1 MQKSRRA
8 HWRGRGPNA
17 EEAGQRAGND
27 ENFSS
32 HGVESGDDDDD
43 GEEDEEGEGADAGYV
58 DLNEVRVGSSVGV
71 QCVQAPGCVVCACSR
86 MLIYFVYQLPTAG
99 FAMAWLG
106 GVRERRGFGLRLSH
120 HGAGHRRR
128 RATRKVAPALRGV
141 FRRQVQ
147 ARVRYRSRRS
157 GGGTKDVPGRQVP
170 YLLPRVYVYVCI
182 CDGYVYVIYVYVI
195 YVDVYVNV
203 HLRATVP
210 KLNLKP

>member
-99 FAMAWLG
+99 FAMAMA
-106 GVRERRGFGLRLSH
+106 RRS
-120 HGAGHRRR
+120 A
-128 RATRKVAPALRGV
+128 RATRIRPATPPSWSGAPAA
-141 FRRQVQ
+141 
-147 ARVRYRSRRS
+147 ARDQKSRSCP
-157 GGGTKDVPGRQVP
+157 PGR
-170 YLLPRVYVYVCI
+170 LPPTSASTGAIQKSTQRWRHERCPWSTGSILAAPRICI
-182 CDGYVYVIYVYVI
+182 CM
-195 YVDVYVNV
+195 
-203 HLRATVP
+203 HM
-210 KLNLKP
+210 